1 MPEEPRVWRSSVN
14 GKYYKQTQSQVFE
27 AQIVQPSDIK
37 SIEAV
42 TILDEVLGLARPQYK
57 LRQICR
63 GVRMDSLTATVPVAT
78 KLTGQRRVPPLVE
91 ARISAEAY
99 TAVDFDLWKNVVHVV
114 LADETV
120 KKAGPDVLGMSVSD
134 AGRDLPRMENED
146 VNQDGFKDVTE
157 VASGGAWDAMTTPPT
172 SDNNP
177 FDDLLDNFETLDGKG
192 YPPEWA
198 VMAPKVWK
206 AFITNSYVKDLV
218 TAGIAT
224 IGPTGGQ
231 FTIPGWPTCKV
242 MMDHAVTPNTS
253 CYILSESA
261 PALVFGEGP
270 TEAARYRDE
279 KAGYDAYIIRQ
290 WLQPKL
296 VLGDAIREITG
307 AHS

>member
-1 MPEEPRVWRSSVN
+1 MPEEPRVWRSSVK
-14 GKYYKQTQSQVFE
+14 GKYYRQTRSQVFE
-27 AQIVQPSDIK
+27 AQIIQPSDIEA
-37 SIEAV
+37 IEAV
-42 TILDEVLGLARPQYK
+42 VVLDEVLGLARPQYK

-63 GVRMDSLTATVPVAT
+63 GIRMDSLVATIPIAT
-78 KLTGQRRVPPLVE
+78 KLTGQRKVAPLVE
-91 ARISAEAY
+91 ARISAEVY
-99 TAVDFDLWKNVVHVV
+99 TAVDFNLWKNVAHVV
-114 LADETV
+114 LADESM
-120 KKAGPDVLGMSVSD
+120 KKAGPDILRMNIDD
-134 AGRDLPRMENED
+134 AGRDLPRMENLD
-146 VNQDGFKDVTE
+146 VDDSLDGATE
-157 VASGGAWDAMTTPPT
+157 VGAGGAWDAMTTPPT

-177 FDDLLDNFETLDGKG
+177 FDDFLDIFETLDGKG

-218 TAGIAT
+218 HAGIAT

-253 CYILSESA
+253 CYVLSESA

-290 WLQPKL
+290 WLQPQL
-296 VLGDAIREITG
+296 VLEDAIREITG